1 MASGLLVRPM
11 GGGVAKQPLR
21 GSLPSR
27 WRAWLSALELMGS
40 LCCPGSASSSTSA
53 TFTME
58 RSLSKAT
65 PQHQPKCLLHG
76 QSPLAQR
83 GYTRHLQGL
92 FNPLLGYVALNDTPL
107 FGARKLMG
115 IVQVLL
121 QQHWLSLD
129 LYGQS
134 SIDQACTVQ
143 TTKTLGLIERLGAM
157 QGLGHC
163 VFVSTQGISVWSRGT
178 RFVCAF
184 KKTGDEPKRK
194 SVVDLELRASLL
206 GNPVNWF

>member
-1 MASGLLVRPM
+1 
-11 GGGVAKQPLR
+11 
-21 GSLPSR
+21 
-27 WRAWLSALELMGS
+27 
-40 LCCPGSASSSTSA
+40 
-53 TFTME
+53 ME

-65 PQHQPKCLLHG
+65 PNTAEVPVPMGSHQ
-76 QSPLAQR
+76 LAQR

-143 TTKTLGLIERLGAM
+143 TTKTPKGLCLTYW
-157 QGLGHC
+157 HC
-163 VFVSTQGISVWSRGT
+163 PSGGFVS
-178 RFVCAF
+178 
-184 KKTGDEPKRK
+184 
-194 SVVDLELRASLL
+194 
-206 GNPVNWF
+206 